1 MGLSEDLLEL
11 KKLNES
17 GVLTDA
23 EFAEQKQRILNTSSA
38 PEPQAA
44 PRRQVPNPSDQ
55 VASMI
60 LPINRP
66 MSAIAAG
73 YLGLLS
79 LLPFIGILAVLVG
92 CLALSKLKASPEL
105 QGSGRAWF
113 GVICG
118 GLSTLLYLFI
128 FLGNL

>member
-38 PEPQAA
+38 AEPQ
-44 PRRQVPNPSDQ
+44 PVQRPQVPNPSDQ
-55 VASMI
+55 VASML

-79 LLPFIGILAVLVG
+79 LLPFIGILAVIVG
-92 CLALSKLKASPEL
+92 CMALSKLKASPEL

-113 GVICG
+113 GIISG
-118 GLSTLLYLFI
+118 GLTTLLYLFI

>member
-1 MGLSEDLLEL
+1 
-11 KKLNES
+11 
-17 GVLTDA
+17 
-23 EFAEQKQRILNTSSA
+23 
-38 PEPQAA
+38 
-44 PRRQVPNPSDQ
+44 
-55 VASMI
+55 
-60 LPINRP
+60 

-79 LLPFIGILAVLVG
+79 LLPFIGILAVFVG
-92 CLALSKLKASPEL
+92 CMALSKLKASPEL